1 MKGSIFVG
9 FSQFIE
15 KNYGL
20 DVWQQL
26 IDECPLKEKGIYLS
40 TEIYGEQDFPVLLC
54 KLSNIISKPVIEIE
68 KSFGIEFFNTLISL
82 AKNHIEDVDDLF
94 KFLRAVDS
102 VIHIEV
108 KKSDSHAYTPTL
120 LYDQPNENTLIIRY
134 ISKRKMCFFA
144 EGLIEGA
151 ANYFHT
157 PVNIFQTECIHCGD
171 QHCLIQVEI

>member
-1 MKGSIFVG
+1 MKGSIFTG

-15 KNYGL
+15 KHYGL
-20 DVWQQL
+20 HVWQQL
-26 IDECPLKEKGIYLS
+26 IDESALKEEGVYLS
-40 TEIYGEQDFPVLLC
+40 TEIYGEQDFPIL
-54 KLSNIISKPVIEIE
+54 LSNLSKIVSKPVVEIE
-68 KSFGIEFFNTLISL
+68 KCFGIEFFNTLITL
-82 AKNHIEDVDDLF
+82 AKSHIEDIDNLF
-94 KFLRAVDS
+94 EFLRAVDS

-108 KKSDSHAYTPTL
+108 KKSDSQAYTPTL
-120 LYDQPNENTLIIRY
+120 FYDQPNEKTLIIRY

-157 PVNIFQTECIHCGD
+157 PVNIFQIECTHCGD